1 MQYRLSDFQK
11 TRFPPIDTPCLLKFE
26 RGCTRHD
33 SPVDYRELTKL
44 KEHRRGEHCEP
55 EGRRMLNYE
64 KKHKIY

>member
-44 KEHRRGEHCEP
+44 KEHRRGERLIVGASTASPKVVTTLHE
-55 EGRRMLNYE
+55 
-64 KKHKIY
+64 